1 MARRFR
7 LGWNRA
13 YCAYVA
19 RSSRG
24 FSDPEAQT
32 PPTAFTEAVES
43 LRAVRPRPE
52 VHIDETPAP
61 KRLAPHAFAITA
73 DVFLDESDDNGVATG
88 RLVLLYDPAGQ
99 EAWHGEF
106 RLVTYIRAQLE
117 PEMGADPL
125 LLEAA
130 WTWLTEA
137 FESRGAEY
145 AAASGTVTRS
155 ASEGFGGMAGEVA
168 TAEVEIR
175 ASWTPFD
182 SNLTS
187 HALAWGDAL
196 ATAAGLAPLPP
207 GVVPMPS
214 PRSRQGT

>member
-1 MARRFR
+1 M
-7 LGWNRA
+7 
-13 YCAYVA
+13 A

-24 FSDPEAQT
+24 FPQPDPEI
-32 PPTAFTEAVES
+32 PPAVFTEAVES
-43 LRAVRPRPE
+43 LRAVRTRPE
-52 VHIDETPAP
+52 VHLDETPAP
-61 KRLAPHAFAITA
+61 KRLAPHAYAMTA
-73 DVFLDESDDNGVATG
+73 DVFLDESDDDAVATG

-99 EAWHGEF
+99 EAWHGDF

-137 FESRGAEY
+137 FESRGTPYTAP
-145 AAASGTVTRS
+145 SGTVTRS

-175 ASWTPFD
+175 ASWTPLD
-182 SNLTS
+182 SDMTT

-196 ATAAGLAPLPP
+196 STAAGLAPLPP

-214 PRSRQGT
+214 PRSRQNP